1 MKTAMQRLRQFTKEC
16 IRVLKVTKKPDA
28 QEYKSIVKV
37 TGLGMLAIGLVAFI
51 IVLFKE
57 LLF

>member
-1 MKTAMQRLRQFTKEC
+1 MKTTITRLKTFAKEC
-16 IRVLKVTKKPDA
+16 KRVLKVTKKPDSTEF
-28 QEYKSIVKV
+28 QNTVKV